1 MRDAGKRVFD
11 FWWGQ
16 GIADDVPSLAYYLV
30 LSLAPFALGVAALQA
45 LLLEDIVS
53 VLQVSAQLNRFLPE
67 ELHRDVQ
74 QLIVG
79 TRDNSPLLLALA
91 VVAMLWT
98 SSGAIGVIERCESRI
113 MGCRRFDVVTGRIRN
128 LGLGALVA
136 LAFVVGTG
144 SAPVIGQV
152 AQFLDLRGLLPG
164 GLVLVLNAA
173 GSIALMAVIY
183 RYAPRSRIGWRPAF
197 EGALPAGLAIQAVP
211 ALVGLYFGA
220 TAGLAAVRL
229 FLLLAVMLFGLYT
242 MATLMLIGA
251 GIAATAEERRRARR
265 AGVRRRPVPSA
276 PDALLQRRGGEVVGA
291 VAAAPAA
298 RTGEPVRARSRWT
311 ARAG

>member
-1 MRDAGKRVFD
+1 MRGVGKRVFD

-16 GIADDVPSLAYYLV
+16 GIADDVPALAYYLV

-74 QLIVG
+74 QLILG

-113 MGCRRFDVVTGRIRN
+113 MDCRRHDVVTGRIRN

-136 LAFVVGTG
+136 FAFVIGTG

-152 AQFLDLRGLLPG
+152 ARILDLSGILPG
-164 GLVLVLNAA
+164 SLIIVMNAA

-183 RYAPRSRIGWRPAF
+183 RYAPRSRIGWWAAL
-197 EGALPAGLAIQAVP
+197 EGAVPAGLSIQAVP

-220 TAGLAAVRL
+220 TAGFAAVRL
-229 FLLLAVMLFGLYT
+229 FLLLAVLLLGLYV

-251 GIAATAEERRRARR
+251 GIASTREDGRRARGGR
-265 AGVRRRPVPSA
+265 FRRELPGA
-276 PDALLQRRGGEVVGA
+276 PGALLQRHDSEP
-291 VAAAPAA
+291 VASPQPPTPASADEAPSRSPA
-298 RTGEPVRARSRWT
+298 RTG
-311 ARAG
+311 

>member
-1 MRDAGKRVFD
+1 MRGAGQRVFD

-16 GIADDVPSLAYYLV
+16 GIADDVPALAYYLV

-45 LLLEDIVS
+45 LLLEDVVS

-91 VVAMLWT
+91 VAAMLWT

-113 MGCRRFDVVTGRIRN
+113 LDCHRHDVVTGRIRN
-128 LGLGALVA
+128 LSLGALVA
-136 LAFVVGTG
+136 FAFVIGTG

-152 AQFLDLRGLLPG
+152 ARILDLSGVLPG
-164 GLVLVLNAA
+164 GLIIIMNAA

-183 RYAPRSRIGWRPAF
+183 RYAPRSRIGWWAAL
-197 EGALPAGLAIQAVP
+197 EGAVPAGLAIQAVP

-220 TAGLAAVRL
+220 TAGFAAVRL
-229 FLLLAVMLFGLYT
+229 FLLLAVLLLGLYV

-251 GIAATAEERRRARR
+251 GIASNREDRRRERGERFHRELPGAPEALVHRR
-265 AGVRRRPVPSA
+265 EPEPTGPPRDATPTAAEPASA
-276 PDALLQRRGGEVVGA
+276 P
-291 VAAAPAA
+291 
-298 RTGEPVRARSRWT
+298 SRPT